1 MAATSATGIAGLNQI
16 KPTEGLGKSQGA
28 GAAGK
33 AADAAD
39 FRRALNDAL
48 SPAGGTSAGA
58 GVPTTSGAPAPLAAK
73 GVGATGAG
81 AVVGGAPTTNL
92 DAIRAQMPTAASLGA
107 TSLKFSN
114 HSLER
119 MHSRGI
125 SYSPEQMKSIEN
137 AVAKAAAKGS
147 KDTLVL
153 TDSSALIVSV
163 KNGTVVT
170 VMDRAAMKENVFTNI
185 DSTVMA

>member
-1 MAATSATGIAGLNQI
+1 MALNNLANAINSAGGVGGVGGAQPAG
-16 KPTEGLGKSQGA
+16 KPTNAPNSSA
-28 GAAGK
+28 G
-33 AADAAD
+33 AD
-39 FRRALNDAL
+39 FRNALGEAL
-48 SPAGGTSAGA
+48 AKTPGA
-58 GVPTTSGAPAPLAAK
+58 SDTKLGQIA
-73 GVGATGAG
+73 
-81 AVVGGAPTTNL
+81 
-92 DAIRAQMPTAASLGA
+92 AQMPMDGA
-107 TSLKFSN
+107 RVQPGSSLKFSN

-125 SYSPEQMKSIEN
+125 TYTADQMKSIEN

-153 TDSSALIVSV
+153 TDNSALIVSV

>member
-1 MAATSATGIAGLNQI
+1 MAISTLANAINSVGGAGGVGQTD
-16 KPTEGLGKSQGA
+16 KLGKANGGNAPESSA
-28 GAAGK
+28 G
-33 AADAAD
+33 AD
-39 FRRALNDAL
+39 FRNALGEAL
-48 SPAGGTSAGA
+48 G
-58 GVPTTSGAPAPLAAK
+58 
-73 GVGATGAG
+73 GATGAPG
-81 AVVGGAPTTNL
+81 AS
-92 DAIRAQMPTAASLGA
+92 DATKLGQIAAQMPTAGA
-107 TSLKFSN
+107 RVQPGSSLKFSN

-125 SYSPEQMKSIEN
+125 TYSSDQMKSIET

-153 TDSSALIVSV
+153 TDNSALIVSV